1 MMFKANLVMMLLKR
15 VTRKKDQRT
24 RKVSIIQ
31 AITAK
36 EEIVQAQ
43 VEVTLVIQVE
53 APVTTVT
60 VILIIVKVSR
70 NQTLNLIICKVQIK
84 RLAKL

>member
-24 RKVSIIQ
+24 RKASIIQ
-31 AITAK
+31 AIIAK
-36 EEIVQAQ
+36 EETVQAL

-70 NQTLNLIICKVQIK
+70 NQTPNLIICKVQIK
-84 RLAKL
+84 RLAKH

>member
-1 MMFKANLVMMLLKR
+1 MFKANLVMMLLKR

-70 NQTLNLIICKVQIK
+70 NQAPNLIICKVQIK

>member
-1 MMFKANLVMMLLKR
+1 MFKANLVMMLLKR

-24 RKVSIIQ
+24 RKASIIQ
-31 AITAK
+31 AIIAK
-36 EEIVQAQ
+36 EETVQAL

-70 NQTLNLIICKVQIK
+70 NQTPNLIICKVQIK

>member
-1 MMFKANLVMMLLKR
+1 MFKANLVMMLLKR

-70 NQTLNLIICKVQIK
+70 NQTPNQIICKVQIK

>member
-1 MMFKANLVMMLLKR
+1 MMLLKR

-24 RKVSIIQ
+24 RKASIIQ
-31 AITAK
+31 AIIAK
-36 EEIVQAQ
+36 EETVQAL

-70 NQTLNLIICKVQIK
+70 NHTPNLIICKVQIK

>member
-1 MMFKANLVMMLLKR
+1 MMLLKR

-24 RKVSIIQ
+24 RKASIIQ
-31 AITAK
+31 AIIAK
-36 EEIVQAQ
+36 EETVQAL

-70 NQTLNLIICKVQIK
+70 NQTPNLIICKVQIK